1 MGAIGCH
8 QTILS
13 KEVTVGE
20 KELGVKPYRETC
32 TDSNQLIINPQYIYT
47 YHPDNTQKFIFL
59 PGHMAL

>member
-32 TDSNQLIINPQYIYT
+32 TDSNQLIINPQYIYI
-47 YHPDNTQKFIFL
+47 YISS
-59 PGHMAL
+59 